1 VSTSKEQPILCSFA
15 STDQAVQAVGSLR
28 DAGVPVAKVAVMLP
42 NDNNASD
49 LLDARVDNLG
59 VHDDLA
65 VWCRQELRHGHTV
78 VVVSPND
85 QRDDCAAILQRF
97 GGLNAPESTDANN
110 QTSTSDTQ
118 PVDRLETR
126 EERIV
131 GERTRVD
138 AGDVVIR
145 KVVDHIPVTTEL
157 NSESDVIEVE
167 RVPIDQVV
175 PQRRDPWQE
184 NDALIVP
191 IYEERLVVERQI
203 VLKEQLRVTRSSRT
217 IGHQVSGTIR
227 RERIVVEDPGNA
239 VREVPPESIS
249 ASDTTSPMPDSGN
262 SYKPN

>member
-1 VSTSKEQPILCSFA
+1 
-15 STDQAVQAVGSLR
+15 
-28 DAGVPVAKVAVMLP
+28 
-42 NDNNASD
+42 
-49 LLDARVDNLG
+49 
-59 VHDDLA
+59 
-65 VWCRQELRHGHTV
+65 
-78 VVVSPND
+78 
-85 QRDDCAAILQRF
+85 
-97 GGLNAPESTDANN
+97 
-110 QTSTSDTQ
+110 
-118 PVDRLETR
+118 
-126 EERIV
+126 
-131 GERTRVD
+131 
-138 AGDVVIR
+138 
-145 KVVDHIPVTTEL
+145 
-157 NSESDVIEVE
+157 VIEVE